1 MNTLK
6 PAIAYFALVFG
17 TGFILGT
24 IRVLWIV
31 PKIGVRT
38 AELIEMLPMFAAILL
53 SARWINQHFADTDNI
68 STRLKTGFLAL
79 SFLLGA
85 EIALGVSLQGVSISE
100 VLLNHDPVSG
110 TVYYAM
116 LILFALMPFLL
127 DRKQTTRK
135 ATKGVLT
142 S

>member
-6 PAIAYFALVFG
+6 PAIVYFALVFG
-17 TGFILGT
+17 TGFMLGT

-31 PKIGVRT
+31 PKISVRT
-38 AELIEMLPMFAAILL
+38 AELIEMLPMFVAILL
-53 SARWINQHFADTDNI
+53 SAHWINQHFADADNI
-68 STRLKTGFLAL
+68 STRLKIGFLAL

-85 EIALGVSLQGVSISE
+85 EIALGVGLQGASISE

-116 LILFALMPFLL
+116 LILFALMPWLL
-127 DRKQTTRK
+127 DRKQY
-135 ATKGVLT
+135 
-142 S
+142 

>member
-6 PAIAYFALVFG
+6 QAIAYFALVFG
-17 TGFILGT
+17 TGFMLGI

-38 AELIEMLPMFAAILL
+38 AELIEMLPMFVAILL
-53 SARWINQHFADTDNI
+53 SARWINQHFTDADDVFI
-68 STRLKTGFLAL
+68 RLKTGFLAL
-79 SFLLGA
+79 SFLLTA
-85 EIALGVSLQGVSISE
+85 EIGLGVGLRGVSISE

-110 TVYYAM
+110 SVYYAM
-116 LILFALMPFLL
+116 LILFALMPWFLA
-127 DRKQTTRK
+127 RQE
-135 ATKGVLT
+135 

>member
-17 TGFILGT
+17 TGFMLGT

-38 AELIEMLPMFAAILL
+38 AELIEMLPMFVAILL
-53 SARWINQHFADTDNI
+53 SARWINQHFADVDNI
-68 STRLKTGFLAL
+68 STRLKIGFLAM

-85 EIALGVSLQGVSISE
+85 EIALGVGLQGASISE

-116 LILFALMPFLL
+116 LILFALMPWLL
-127 DRKQTTRK
+127 ARNQSYNALD
-135 ATKGVLT
+135 
-142 S
+142 

>member
-6 PAIAYFALVFG
+6 SALVYFALVFG
-17 TGFILGT
+17 TGFMLGT

-31 PKIGVRT
+31 PSIGVRT
-38 AELIEMLPMFAAILL
+38 AELIEMLPMFVAILL
-53 SARWINQHFADTDNI
+53 SARWINQHFADADNI
-68 STRLKTGFLAL
+68 STRLKTGFLAM

-85 EIALGVSLQGVSISE
+85 EIALGVSLQGASIPE

-116 LILFALMPFLL
+116 LILFALMPWLL
-127 DRKQTTRK
+127 DRKQP
-135 ATKGVLT
+135 
-142 S
+142 

>member
-127 DRKQTTRK
+127 DRKQ
-135 ATKGVLT
+135 

>member
-85 EIALGVSLQGVSISE
+85 EIALGVILQGVSISE

-127 DRKQTTRK
+127 DRKQ
-135 ATKGVLT
+135 

>member
-6 PAIAYFALVFG
+6 QAIAYFALVFG
-17 TGFILGT
+17 TGFMLGI

-38 AELIEMLPMFAAILL
+38 AELIEMLPMFVAILL
-53 SARWINQHFADTDNI
+53 SARWINQHFADADNI
-68 STRLKTGFLAL
+68 STKLKIGFLAL

-85 EIALGVSLQGVSISE
+85 EIALGVGLQGASIAE

-116 LILFALMPFLL
+116 LVLFALMPWLL
-127 DRKQTTRK
+127 ARKQ
-135 ATKGVLT
+135 

>member
-6 PAIAYFALVFG
+6 PAIVYFALVFG
-17 TGFILGT
+17 TGFMLGT

-38 AELIEMLPMFAAILL
+38 AELIEMLPMFVAILL
-53 SARWINQHFADTDNI
+53 SARWINQYFADADNV
-68 STRLKTGFLAL
+68 STRLKIGFLAM
-79 SFLLGA
+79 SFLLVA
-85 EIALGVSLQGVSISE
+85 EIALGMGLQGASISE
-100 VLLNHDPVSG
+100 VLLNHDPISG

-116 LILFALMPFLL
+116 LILFALMPWLL
-127 DRKQTTRK
+127 NRQH
-135 ATKGVLT
+135 

>member
-17 TGFILGT
+17 IGFMLGT
-24 IRVLWIV
+24 IRILWIV
-31 PKIGVRT
+31 PSIGVRT
-38 AELIEMLPMFAAILL
+38 AELIEMLPMFVAILL
-53 SARWINQHFADTDNI
+53 SARWINQHFADVDNI
-68 STRLKTGFLAL
+68 STRLKIGFLAM

-85 EIALGVSLQGVSISE
+85 EIALGVGLQGASISE

-116 LILFALMPFLL
+116 LILFALMPWLL
-127 DRKQTTRK
+127 ARNQSYNALD
-135 ATKGVLT
+135 
-142 S
+142 